1 MTLKSALEDLTQ
13 TTLKAIS
20 GTLGKL
26 DYVSRLRSRTG
37 SYTHWGLARLHGE
50 DQAQQALTKTHRTLL
65 SRVLRTPL
73 QRLAEDVEISSRA
86 ASMEP
91 AKYLESLQNRSSDLL
106 PANPG
111 AGSERHLSSVLTA
124 LLGLI
129 KNRRGATPPT
139 S

>member
-13 TTLKAIS
+13 NTLKAIS

-26 DYVSRLRSRTG
+26 DYVSRLRNG
-37 SYTHWGLARLHGE
+37 SGLYRHWGLARLHGE
-50 DQAQQALTKTHRTLL
+50 DQAQQALAKTHRALL

-73 QRLAEDVEISSRA
+73 PRLAEDVEISSRA

-91 AKYLESLQNRSSDLL
+91 AKYLEGLRKRSSELL
-106 PANPG
+106 PADPG
-111 AGSERHLSSVLTA
+111 AGSERHLSSVLAA
-124 LLGLI
+124 LSGLI
-129 KNRRGATPPT
+129 KTRRRATPPT